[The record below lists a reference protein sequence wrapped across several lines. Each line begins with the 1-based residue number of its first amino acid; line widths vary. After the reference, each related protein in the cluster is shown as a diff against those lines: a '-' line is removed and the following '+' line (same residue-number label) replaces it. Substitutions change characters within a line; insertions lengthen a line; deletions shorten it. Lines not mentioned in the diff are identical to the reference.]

1 MLLRSDSM
9 SLFLVADAAQRWR
22 NKRLNYWVISDPI
35 YCRQITANL
44 APFAWSDYL
53 PALPETNHR
62 LLLTICVF
70 FCFFFLF
77 PQPLLIANR
86 GEERKLGKEEQKKTE
101 KTNKSRRGAGA
112 AAAASCRCSII
123 GLSPRSSS
131 AGGDAIALQPM
142 GETDT
147 NSNFFLSFFLVF
159 LRFVNYLKLRM
170 YEKFDWN
177 CVPSIFFRIVPK
189 AHVTA
194 QPSHANLTQRSST
207 RDELMRNV
215 SNTGIYCSKVS
226 SDEVL

>member
-1 MLLRSDSM
+1 MIR
-9 SLFLVADAAQRWR
+9 LFACSTRDKPQVA
-22 NKRLNYWVISDPI
+22 LNY
-35 YCRQITANL
+35 L
-44 APFAWSDYL
+44 
-53 PALPETNHR
+53 
-62 LLLTICVF
+62 
-70 FCFFFLF
+70 FFFVFVFVF

-147 NSNFFLSFFLVF
+147 NSNFFFLVF